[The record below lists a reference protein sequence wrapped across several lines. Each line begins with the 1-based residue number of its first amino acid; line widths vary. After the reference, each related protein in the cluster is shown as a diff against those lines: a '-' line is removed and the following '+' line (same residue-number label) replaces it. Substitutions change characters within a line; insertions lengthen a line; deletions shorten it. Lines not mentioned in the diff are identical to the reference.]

1 MVKNNS
7 CVCVLATNRVV
18 TTSSSLVCIPDRPL
32 PPRRCARKSAKGV
45 RLMYPPEVTV
55 TTISSRSIRS
65 SSSMSPDQSTISVRR
80 GTANCSFTSSNS
92 LRMMPMMRSR
102 DARISKY
109 SRILPANSWS
119 SSVTSLTPICVK
131 RCRRNSRIARAC
143 VSDRLYVPSSF
154 IVCVGSSI
162 SWMYSAMSCA
172 GQRRVI
178 NFSRAS
184 AASADPRIVATTSST
199 FDTATAKPHRT

>member
-1 MVKNNS
+1 MIAAMDTPVGMGRIFTMALPLAVRPPCGRRHVFSLYAIPSVVKNNS

-32 PPRRCARKSAKGV
+32 PPRRCARKSANGV
-45 RLMYPPEVTV
+45 RLIYPPAVTV

-65 SSSMSPDQSTISVRR
+65 SSSMSPDHSTISVRR
-80 GTANCSFTSSNS
+80 GTANCSLTSSNS
-92 LRMMPMMRSR
+92 VRMMPMMRSR

-131 RCRRNSRIARAC
+131 RCRQFKDRAGLC
-143 VSDRLYVPSSF
+143 FR
-154 IVCVGSSI
+154 
-162 SWMYSAMSCA
+162 
-172 GQRRVI
+172 
-178 NFSRAS
+178 
-184 AASADPRIVATTSST
+184 
-199 FDTATAKPHRT
+199 